1 MRKYIV
7 SILAGSLAFLLGV
20 SCEKQDQEKEPE
32 VIPVESISLDQ
43 PYATVTVGGT
53 VKLTATVYPD
63 NATFKTVF
71 WKSSDA
77 TVAEVYNGT
86 VKAIKEGSAT
96 ITASAGEQT
105 ATCVITVQHEMIP
118 VESVSLNLTEIT
130 IEVGEIE
137 ALVATV
143 NPGNADYDAVVW
155 SSSDDAVATVAD
167 GVVTAIA
174 EGSAVITASA
184 GGKSASCMV
193 TVPHVEVPVESVTLN
208 KTETT
213 IEVGGT
219 ETLVATVNPSNAD
232 NPTVTWSSSNEVVAT
247 VVDGLVTAI
256 AEGTAVIT
264 AQAGEKSATC
274 TVTVPHVYV
283 PVTGIELNKEA
294 TTIEVGSSE
303 TLVAS
308 VHPDN
313 ADEPAVTW
321 ETSNASVATVSE
333 GVVTAIA
340 EGTAI
345 ITARAGGQSA
355 TCMVTVPHVYV
366 PVTSIELNKTAT
378 TIQVGGS
385 ETLIATVLPENAS
398 DKTIAWSSSDEA
410 VAVVSDSGRIV
421 AKAEGTAIIT
431 ARIGE
436 ISATCT
442 VTVTP
447 VDKTNSGTIDN
458 LGEEDDYSS
467 LPEPAPVPEPS

>member
-1 MRKYIV
+1 MRKYFSLFIG
-7 SILAGSLAFLLGV
+7 ILCILLAA
-20 SCEKQDQEKEPE
+20 SCKKDDMEKEPE

-43 PYATVTVGGT
+43 PYATVAVGSI

-130 IEVGEIE
+130 IEVGETE

-143 NPGNADYDAVVW
+143 NPDNADDKTVTW
-155 SSSDDAVATVAD
+155 SSSDEAVATVAD

-184 GGKSASCMV
+184 GGKSASC
-193 TVPHVEVPVESVTLN
+193 T
-208 KTETT
+208 
-213 IEVGGT
+213 
-219 ETLVATVNPSNAD
+219 
-232 NPTVTWSSSNEVVAT
+232 
-247 VVDGLVTAI
+247 
-256 AEGTAVIT
+256 
-264 AQAGEKSATC
+264 
-274 TVTVPHVYV
+274 
-283 PVTGIELNKEA
+283 
-294 TTIEVGSSE
+294 
-303 TLVAS
+303 
-308 VHPDN
+308 
-313 ADEPAVTW
+313 
-321 ETSNASVATVSE
+321 
-333 GVVTAIA
+333 
-340 EGTAI
+340 
-345 ITARAGGQSA
+345 
-355 TCMVTVPHVYV
+355 VTVPHVYV

-385 ETLIATVLPENAS
+385 ETLIASVLPETAS

-431 ARIGE
+431 ARMGE